1 MEHAVDE
8 WGATA
13 AQGRGIPPD
22 PSGSTD
28 RFERVFIKPSHEVHK
43 LRVDTEGKVRGGVMA
58 EETSVLVVDDD
69 HKLISLVRMYLERE
83 GFQVLAA
90 YDGAQALEV
99 FARHR
104 PGFVILDLML
114 PKIDGITLCR
124 QIRRGS
130 NVPILML
137 TAKIEE
143 VDKLVGLSVG
153 ADDYVTKPFSPR
165 ELVARVRA
173 ILRRSSIEKPLIP
186 RLVRGPLVMDLERH
200 EVSIDG
206 REVRLTPIEYKL
218 LQALMEFPGRV
229 FTRDQLLAHVYA
241 FDEAVVVDRT
251 IDVHIGKLREKLQD
265 DPLHPRYIQT
275 VRGVGYKLVG
285 DGRAE

>member
-1 MEHAVDE
+1 
-8 WGATA
+8 
-13 AQGRGIPPD
+13 
-22 PSGSTD
+22 
-28 RFERVFIKPSHEVHK
+28 
-43 LRVDTEGKVRGGVMA
+43 MA
-58 EETSVLVVDDD
+58 EDTTVLVVDDD
-69 HKLISLVRMYLERE
+69 HKLIQLVRMYLERE
-83 GFQVLAA
+83 GFVVLAA
-90 YDGAQALEV
+90 FDGSQALEM
-99 FARHR
+99 FQRHR

-114 PKIDGITLCR
+114 PKVDGMSVCR
-124 QIRRGS
+124 QIRKTS

-173 ILRRSSIEKPLIP
+173 ILRRAAPPRPAAP
-186 RLVRGPLVMDLERH
+186 RLVQGELAIDLDRH
-200 EVSIDG
+200 EVFLDG

-251 IDVHIGKLREKLQD
+251 VDVHIGKLREKLGD
-265 DPLHPRYIQT
+265 DPVRPRYIQT

-285 DGRAE
+285 GERAR

>member
-1 MEHAVDE
+1 MADE
-8 WGATA
+8 T
-13 AQGRGIPPD
+13 
-22 PSGSTD
+22 T
-28 RFERVFIKPSHEVHK
+28 
-43 LRVDTEGKVRGGVMA
+43 
-58 EETSVLVVDDD
+58 VLVVDDD

-83 GFQVLAA
+83 GFPVLAA
-90 YDGAQALEV
+90 YDGPQALEM
-99 FARHR
+99 FDRHK

-114 PKIDGITLCR
+114 PKIDGVTLCR
-124 QIRRGS
+124 RMRETSG
-130 NVPILML
+130 VPILML
-137 TAKIEE
+137 TAKVEE

-173 ILRRSSIEKPLIP
+173 ILRRSAPAAPPSP
-186 RLVRGPLVMDLERH
+186 RLARGGLVMDLERH
-200 EVSIDG
+200 EVSVEG

-251 IDVHIGKLREKLQD
+251 VDVPIGKLREKLGD
-265 DPLHPRYIQT
+265 DPGRPRYIQT
-275 VRGVGYKLVG
+275 VRGVGYKLVAN
-285 DGRAE
+285 GRAG

>member
-1 MEHAVDE
+1 M
-8 WGATA
+8 
-13 AQGRGIPPD
+13 PD
-22 PSGSTD
+22 
-28 RFERVFIKPSHEVHK
+28 
-43 LRVDTEGKVRGGVMA
+43 DT
-58 EETSVLVVDDD
+58 TVLVVDDD

-83 GFQVLAA
+83 GYPVLAA
-90 YDGAQALEV
+90 YDGPQALEM
-99 FARHR
+99 FDRHR

-114 PKIDGITLCR
+114 PKIDGVTLCR
-124 QIRRGS
+124 RIRETS
-130 NVPILML
+130 AVPILML
-137 TAKIEE
+137 TAKVEE

-173 ILRRSSIEKPLIP
+173 ILRRSAPAALTRP
-186 RLVRGPLVMDLERH
+186 RLARGGLVMDLERH
-200 EVSIDG
+200 EVSVEG

-251 IDVHIGKLREKLQD
+251 VDVHIGKLREKLGD
-265 DPLHPRYIQT
+265 DPGRPRYIQT
-275 VRGVGYKLVG
+275 VRGVGYKLVAN
-285 DGRAE
+285 GRAG

>member
-1 MEHAVDE
+1 M
-8 WGATA
+8 
-13 AQGRGIPPD
+13 PD
-22 PSGSTD
+22 
-28 RFERVFIKPSHEVHK
+28 
-43 LRVDTEGKVRGGVMA
+43 DT
-58 EETSVLVVDDD
+58 TVLVVDDD

-83 GFQVLAA
+83 GYPVLAA
-90 YDGAQALEV
+90 YDGPQALEM
-99 FARHR
+99 FDRHK

-114 PKIDGITLCR
+114 PKIDGVTLCR
-124 QIRRGS
+124 RIRETS
-130 NVPILML
+130 AVPILML
-137 TAKIEE
+137 TAKVEE

-173 ILRRSSIEKPLIP
+173 ILRRSAPAALTRP
-186 RLVRGPLVMDLERH
+186 RLARGGLVMDLERH
-200 EVSIDG
+200 EVSVEG

-251 IDVHIGKLREKLQD
+251 VDVHIGKLREKLGD
-265 DPLHPRYIQT
+265 DPGRPRYIQT
-275 VRGVGYKLVG
+275 VRGVGYKLVAN
-285 DGRAE
+285 GRAG

>member
-1 MEHAVDE
+1 M
-8 WGATA
+8 
-13 AQGRGIPPD
+13 PD
-22 PSGSTD
+22 
-28 RFERVFIKPSHEVHK
+28 
-43 LRVDTEGKVRGGVMA
+43 DT
-58 EETSVLVVDDD
+58 TVLVVDDD

-83 GFQVLAA
+83 GYPVLAA
-90 YDGAQALEV
+90 YDGPQAIEM
-99 FARHR
+99 FERHK

-124 QIRRGS
+124 QIRETS
-130 NVPILML
+130 AVPILML
-137 TAKIEE
+137 TAKVEE

-173 ILRRSSIEKPLIP
+173 ILRRSAPPTLTRP
-186 RLVRGPLVMDLERH
+186 RLARGALVMDLERH
-200 EVSIDG
+200 EVSVEG

-251 IDVHIGKLREKLQD
+251 VDVHIGKLREKLGD
-265 DPLHPRYIQT
+265 DPGRPRYIQT
-275 VRGVGYKLVG
+275 VRGVGYKLVAN
-285 DGRAE
+285 GRAG

>member
-1 MEHAVDE
+1 M
-8 WGATA
+8 
-13 AQGRGIPPD
+13 PD
-22 PSGSTD
+22 
-28 RFERVFIKPSHEVHK
+28 
-43 LRVDTEGKVRGGVMA
+43 DT
-58 EETSVLVVDDD
+58 TVLVVDDD

-83 GFQVLAA
+83 GYPVLAA
-90 YDGAQALEV
+90 YDGPQALEM
-99 FARHR
+99 FERHK

-124 QIRRGS
+124 QIRETS
-130 NVPILML
+130 AVPILML
-137 TAKIEE
+137 TAKVEE

-173 ILRRSSIEKPLIP
+173 ILRRSAPPTLTRP
-186 RLVRGPLVMDLERH
+186 RLARGALVMDLERH
-200 EVSIDG
+200 EVSVEG

-251 IDVHIGKLREKLQD
+251 VDVHIGKLREKLGD
-265 DPLHPRYIQT
+265 DPGRPRYIQT
-275 VRGVGYKLVG
+275 VRGVGYKLVAN
-285 DGRAE
+285 GRAG

>member
-1 MEHAVDE
+1 
-8 WGATA
+8 
-13 AQGRGIPPD
+13 
-22 PSGSTD
+22 
-28 RFERVFIKPSHEVHK
+28 
-43 LRVDTEGKVRGGVMA
+43 MA
-58 EETSVLVVDDD
+58 EETTVLVVDDD
-69 HKLISLVRMYLERE
+69 HRLISLVRMYLERE
-83 GFQVLAA
+83 GFRVLAA
-90 YDGAQALEV
+90 YDGAQAMEL
-99 FARHR
+99 FTRHR

-114 PKIDGITLCR
+114 PKIDGVTLCR
-124 QIRRGS
+124 QIRRSS

-173 ILRRSSIEKPLIP
+173 ILRRSAVEKPGMP
-186 RLVRGPLVMDLERH
+186 KLVQGQLMMDLERH
-200 EVSIDG
+200 EVSIDD

-229 FTRDQLLAHVYA
+229 FTRDQLLAHIYA

-251 IDVHIGKLREKLQD
+251 IDVHIGKLREKLRD
-265 DPLHPRYIQT
+265 DPVHPRYIQT

-285 DGRAE
+285 SGRAE